1 MSARVNLLST
11 KRIEP
16 LLVGRAAVHGIR
28 IITREFIRVEHKS
41 NETLAGLVRRSAD
54 ASCFV
59 FTSINAVEALHKLVN
74 TFNIS
79 LPRGMRVFATEG
91 RTASRVRNAFPQF
104 AIAGTAVKASDLAQ
118 KIIHA
123 READPVWFCGNLR
136 RQELKKALDEKNIS
150 ITEIEVYQTEPTPIV
165 INEKF
170 DGLIFFSPSAVSS
183 FLEKNRIFNSMICF
197 AVGET
202 TAEALKGIT
211 QNIKIAPAASQEKMV
226 ELIIEHYKVK

>member
-16 LLVGRAAVHGIR
+16 LLVGQAAVRGIR
-28 IITREFIRVEHKS
+28 IIIREFIRVEHKA
-41 NETLAGLVRRSAD
+41 NEILAEKVKKSTD
-54 ASCFV
+54 ASSYV
-59 FTSINAVEALHKLVN
+59 FTSINAVEALHKIVN
-74 TFNIS
+74 TYNIA

-104 AIAGTAVKASDLAQ
+104 AIAGTAVKAGDLAQ
-118 KIIHA
+118 MIINA
-123 READPVWFCGNLR
+123 RETDPVWFCGNLR
-136 RQELKKALDEKNIS
+136 RHELKKALEEKNIS
-150 ITEIEVYQTEPTPIV
+150 ITEIEVYHTAPTPMQ

-170 DGLIFFSPSAVSS
+170 DGLVFFSPSAVSS
-183 FLEKNRIFNSMICF
+183 FLENNRISNSMMCF

-211 QNIKIAPAASQEKMV
+211 QNIKISTAASQEKMV
-226 ELIIEHYKVK
+226 ELIIEHYKGK